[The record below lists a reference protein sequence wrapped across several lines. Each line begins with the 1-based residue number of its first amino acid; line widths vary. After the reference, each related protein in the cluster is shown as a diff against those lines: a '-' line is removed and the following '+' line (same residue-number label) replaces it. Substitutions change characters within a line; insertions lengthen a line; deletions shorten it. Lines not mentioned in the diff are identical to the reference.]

1 MNCRVFDLV
10 MKRHCVEC
18 WILLFKQSDFRRNNY
33 RRKNEQFFIW
43 GIYKH
48 RHETFKIHTSNME
61 SLLPLPLLPI
71 PGRAS
76 YNASFSFD
84 LLLLEIKWFL
94 ALLWFRYQ
102 VWIRH
107 NASPSRVINMKIFFH
122 VWILITFKRQNIIEV
137 PWLVL
142 FLYSKIQSRT
152 VLSNVLGNNNN
163 SVIPLLCPYIL
174 IKLDFQSTTSF

>member
-1 MNCRVFDLV
+1 MSSFSSEAFINTDT
-10 MKRHCVEC
+10 
-18 WILLFKQSDFRRNNY
+18 RR
-33 RRKNEQFFIW
+33 
-43 GIYKH
+43 
-48 RHETFKIHTSNME
+48 FKIHTSNME
-61 SLLPLPLLPI
+61 SLPPLPI

-76 YNASFSFD
+76 YNASLSFD
-84 LLLLEIKWFL
+84 LLFLEIKWFL

-174 IKLDFQSTTSF
+174 IKLDVQSTTSF